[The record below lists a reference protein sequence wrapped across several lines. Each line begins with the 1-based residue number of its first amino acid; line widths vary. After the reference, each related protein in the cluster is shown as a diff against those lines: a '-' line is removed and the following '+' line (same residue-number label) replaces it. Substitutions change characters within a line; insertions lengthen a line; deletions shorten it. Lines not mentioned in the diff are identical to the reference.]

1 MHLAPRPHPWRLAC
15 AAALA
20 CFLLPSSGLTDE
32 DPVFN
37 LTFRDGAI
45 EPLVTVVP
53 VGTRFKL
60 VLKNEGKSPV
70 EFESIELRREKV
82 LGPGVTTFIVIRRLD
97 VGEHVFFDDFHP
109 SAPNAKLVA
118 TEKANEP

>member
-1 MHLAPRPHPWRLAC
+1 MRLAPPPHLSRLAC

-32 DPVFN
+32 DPVFS

-60 VLKNEGKSPV
+60 VLKNEGESPV
-70 EFESIELRREKV
+70 EFESTELRKEKV

-97 VGEHVFFDDFHP
+97 AGEHVFFDDFHP